1 MAISRFKGYRVCLR
15 DIDSDYFIHVDEKK
29 EDFMKRVLGTIS
41 LAACLL
47 FSLASGAQATYVS
60 YGSSWGFG
68 RITFNHT
75 EDVGPLLKV
84 ELGSDADAPGYAA
97 FRFDFAPSSFAPDT
111 HPEIGAIFL
120 EDGFYS
126 QSQLFAS
133 APGSFSAPNPYF
145 DPTQSSSG
153 TNFAVGSPSPGLP
166 GANSLIPPF
175 GARDGF
181 LASNSTN
188 TGSGINAGEHALFF
202 VKLNSGVTLAD
213 VQAALNNPVL
223 NGGVGYELRF
233 GLREVNDTDPSCNGP
248 GDGYVNLNGLGEA
261 PSIAPEP
268 ATVGMWAMGILLSF
282 CAVLRRKLNPAAV

>member
-1 MAISRFKGYRVCLR
+1 MLIRSITV
-15 DIDSDYFIHVDEKK
+15 EK
-29 EDFMKRVLGTIS
+29 EDFMKCVLVKTS
-41 LAACLL
+41 LMACLL
-47 FSLASGAQATYVS
+47 LSLASGAQATYVS

-68 RITFNHT
+68 RITFNHA

-97 FRFDFAPSSFAPDT
+97 FRFDFAAAAFAPDT

-133 APGSFSAPNPYF
+133 APGSFTAPNPYF

-153 TNFAVGSPSPGLP
+153 TNFAVGTPSPGLP
-166 GANSLIPPF
+166 GAGSVIPPF
-175 GARDGF
+175 VSRDGF

-188 TGSGINAGEHALFF
+188 TGAGIGPGEHAMFF
-202 VKLNSGVTLAD
+202 VKLAPGVTLAD

-223 NGGVGYELRF
+223 DGGVGYDLRF

-248 GDGYVNLNGLGEA
+248 GDGYVNLNGLGQA
-261 PSIAPEP
+261 PSITPEP
-268 ATVGMWAMGILLSF
+268 ATLGMWAVGILLSCF
-282 CAVLRRKLNPAAV
+282 AAVRRKLIPTAV